1 MNSSRMLA
9 RTRLTALMAGSSL
22 AALMLIAPAAQAGPL
37 VSSAPDCAEEGLSQ
51 PFLPWADPAQYQF
64 APDGGFESGGEGW
77 ALGGAAETKAG
88 NESYYL
94 HGAGDSRSLAIPA
107 SSSVTSPTVCVGIE
121 HPTIRFLARKQSGG
135 LFSNVSVEV
144 LFEDAAG
151 NVRSAPIGAA
161 AGSGSWAPTS
171 VMPIVANLLPLLPGD
186 HTPVAFRFTA
196 QGGDWRID
204 DLYVDPYRRS

>member
-1 MNSSRMLA
+1 MSPSRKPNRA
-9 RTRLTALMAGSSL
+9 RLTALVGAAAA
-22 AALMLIAPAAQAGPL
+22 AALMSIAPAAQAGSL
-37 VSSAPDCAEEGLSQ
+37 VASAPNCAEEALSR
-51 PFLPWADPAQYQF
+51 PFLPWADPASYQF

-77 ALGGAAETKAG
+77 TLGGGSHAVSG
-88 NESYYL
+88 NESYSL
-94 HGAGDSRSLAIPA
+94 HAAGDSRSLAIPA
-107 SSSVTSPTVCVGIE
+107 SSSATSPTVCVGIE

-135 LFSNVSVEV
+135 PLSRVSVEV

-151 NVRSAPIGAA
+151 DVHSAPIGV
-161 AGSGSWAPTS
+161 AGGSAGWTPTP

-196 QGGDWRID
+196 EAGDWRVD